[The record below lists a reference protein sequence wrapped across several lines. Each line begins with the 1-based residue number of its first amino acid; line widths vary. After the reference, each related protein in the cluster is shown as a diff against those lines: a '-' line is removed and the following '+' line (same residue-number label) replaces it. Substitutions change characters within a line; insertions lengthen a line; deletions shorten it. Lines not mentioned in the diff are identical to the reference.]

1 MVVEKPITLAQS
13 LAIELID
20 FCTCRGCEIYL
31 VQKIERFES
40 DLREQLAKEIISE
53 GPWCNNYDH
62 RGEGMGVND
71 CPCYVNSASLVRG
84 TK

>member
-40 DLREQLAKEIISE
+40 DLREQL
-53 GPWCNNYDH
+53 
-62 RGEGMGVND
+62 GEGMGVND